1 MTNEKYDKL
10 MLEALRLYKEQQ
22 LKSIPL
28 EDEIDYEFSE
38 SFQKK
43 IEKLI
48 RKQKKAFWRFFQSA
62 GRKAAAIILALIIG
76 LSATLSID
84 AIREPIFEFFYRVF
98 LTHTDIEYSQNSN
111 KTITEYYT
119 LSKVPDDY
127 IRTADTFFNEL
138 STYISWA
145 NNTGKQIKLRQSSKN
160 TSTNFDSEDGRVRET
175 SINGINT
182 LYCNN
187 GSLIICTW
195 TEYGYCFT
203 LIYPSELEE
212 NFMYEVIGKLVVAE
226 DLNQSALN
234 QQGE

>member
-48 RKQKKAFWRFFQSA
+48 RKQERTVWRFFQSA
-62 GRKAAAIILALIIG
+62 ERKAAAIILALIIG

-84 AIREPIFEFFYRVF
+84 AIREPIFEFFYKMF
-98 LTHTDIEYSQNSN
+98 STHTEIEYDQNVN

-119 LSKVPDDY
+119 LSKVPDGYKETMDN
-127 IRTADTFFNEL
+127 RFGEL
-138 STYISWA
+138 STYILWM
-145 NNTGKQIKLRQSSKN
+145 NNEYDQIKLQQFVAE
-160 TSTNFDSEDGRVRET
+160 TSATFNSEDCVVKEV
-175 SINGINT
+175 SVNNINT
-182 LYCNN
+182 LLCDN
-187 GSLIICTW
+187 GHSIICTW
-195 TEYGYCFT
+195 SEHGYYFE

-212 NFMYEVIGKLVVAE
+212 NLMYEVIGKLVVAE